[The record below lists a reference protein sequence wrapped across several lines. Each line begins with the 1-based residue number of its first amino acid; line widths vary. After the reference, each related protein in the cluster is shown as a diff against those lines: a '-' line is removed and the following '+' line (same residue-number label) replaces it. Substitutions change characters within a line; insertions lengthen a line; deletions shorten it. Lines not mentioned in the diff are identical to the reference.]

1 MPDDIDESEQ
11 EEVKLPKIIKS
22 HRQARF
28 RRRLQRKSSQRF

>member
-11 EEVKLPKIIKS
+11 EEVKLPQIIKN

-28 RRRLQRKSSQRF
+28 QRRLRRKSSQRL